1 MTVQV
6 AIQDRFAQMLAP
18 LGDLR
23 QTVDTALRRFAI
35 EQITTKMI
43 ELWRRDQEFAV
54 RYGCDYEAFKRRSA
68 RDAQFVADV
77 ECNISKIWEL
87 DLAEWQFCH
96 EGVRDWSQ
104 RLQEGSSTRQRGV
117 AG

>member
-23 QTVDTALRRFAI
+23 QAVDTALRRYAI
-35 EQITTKMI
+35 EQIATKLT
-43 ELWRRDQEFAV
+43 ELRRRDQEFAAK
-54 RYGCDYEAFKRRSA
+54 YGCDYATFKSKTA
-68 RDAQFVADV
+68 CDEQFVVDV
-77 ECNISKIWEL
+77 ERNISKTWEL

-96 EGVRDWSQ
+96 EGAQDWSQ
-104 RLQEGSSTRQRGV
+104 RLQEILLE
-117 AG
+117 

>member
-35 EQITTKMI
+35 EQITTKI
-43 ELWRRDQEFAV
+43 NELRRRDREFAV
-54 RYGCDYEAFKRRSA
+54 KYGCDYETFKRKSA
-68 RDAQFVADV
+68 RDAQFVTKV
-77 ECNISKIWEL
+77 EGNISAVWEL

-104 RLQEGSSTRQRGV
+104 RLQEILLD
-117 AG
+117 